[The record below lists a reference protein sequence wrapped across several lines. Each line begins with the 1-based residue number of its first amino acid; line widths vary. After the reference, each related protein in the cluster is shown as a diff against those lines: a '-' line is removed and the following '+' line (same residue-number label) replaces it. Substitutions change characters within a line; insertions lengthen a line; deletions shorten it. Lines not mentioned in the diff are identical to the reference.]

1 MHGTFEPIRETEP
14 TLTYW
19 TLGLIVIVLFTLT
32 FAAAEVFLSDHQ
44 TLSAMAA
51 AIVD

>member
-19 TLGLIVIVLFTLT
+19 TLGLIVIVT